1 MLNIT
6 KVPRLLITTEKQLG
20 ALVRDIEKETVYA
33 CDTEYSTINEYAK
46 TVDIAGIS
54 FYLPK
59 KNVAYYIPIN
69 HSTVRDQIPLAAI
82 KDKLSFMTKRDA
94 VKKSL
99 WHNFKADYQ
108 VLHQHGKDVWDHK
121 LDTFMGSYLLDD
133 NAKGHFHGL
142 KHLTRKLFN
151 YNQVDYAAVTA
162 IAEARRGLQLRT
174 LFKLEKHTGLYE
186 AFEQV
191 QEKLYRIE
199 SRTSLKLSKIDDR
212 IREIKEYG
220 DDTDS
225 DRARLKKLKA
235 LKTKTR
241 KSEYLATWKKLTS
254 NKHIETKRIHDI
266 SMDLV
271 LPYATDDVICTYLLY
286 RYEKERLLKIDQWDH
301 ACNYQTTLA
310 KVLGRIEMR
319 GIPVDLKAVKAE
331 LASTKLTIDRL
342 DAEIQRF
349 VAKKKWQYTS
359 AKEFSKTGR
368 LINVN
373 SGAQLSLLL
382 FRDLKLRPGGK
393 TKKGK
398 PKTDFATL
406 AAMTHKI
413 AAKIT
418 TFRKE
423 SKIKSTYLENLI
435 KRAVKGKDG
444 VYRIHP
450 TFNQYGAA
458 TGRLSSKEPNF
469 QNMPG
474 GPRIRKFFVAGKN
487 KKMLVLDYSQL
498 ELRILAC
505 FSGDRML
512 TKAYASGEAID
523 IHAYTAALIFNTS
536 IEKVLKEE
544 GQKKRKKA
552 KTMNFGI
559 IYQMGIEK
567 LARSINVTLQEAQD
581 FIDNYF
587 RVFGGV
593 DRWIKNQIETI
604 KDNAFSTTLLGRRR
618 RFPHLKHKSVRSNPG
633 AVSRAARQGVN
644 APIQGS
650 GQDICGGAM
659 IRIEYKF
666 YDDPTF
672 EMCGQ
677 VHDELVC
684 IDSKLKAK
692 KSYKAVQKCMMYP
705 FKPGV
710 APLDPIPLIVEGKIG
725 KNWSECK

>member
-1 MLNIT
+1 M
-6 KVPRLLITTEKQLG
+6 
-20 ALVRDIEKETVYA
+20 RDIEKETVYS
-33 CDTEYSTINEYAK
+33 CDTEYSTINEYNK
-46 TVDIAGIS
+46 TVDIAGMS

-69 HSTVRDQIPLAAI
+69 HTTVREQIPLAVI
-82 KDKLSFMTKRDA
+82 KDKLSFMTERDA
-94 VKKSL
+94 KKKSI

-108 VLHQHGKDVWDHK
+108 VLYQHGIDVWDHK
-121 LDTFMGSYLLDD
+121 LDTFIGSYLLDD

-142 KHLTRKLFN
+142 KFLTRKLFN

-162 IAEARRGLQLRT
+162 IAEARRDVHLRK
-174 LFKLEKHTGLYE
+174 LFKLEKHSGLYE
-186 AFEQV
+186 SFEAISDR
-191 QEKLYRIE
+191 EYRNENRIK
-199 SRTSLKLSKIDDR
+199 LKLSKLDSR
-212 IREIKEYG
+212 IQEIKEYG
-220 DDTDS
+220 DDTDKE
-225 DRARLKKLKA
+225 RAKLKKLKA
-235 LKTKTR
+235 LKTKAR
-241 KSEYLATWKKLTS
+241 KNEFMATWKKLTS

-286 RYEKERLLKIDQWDH
+286 CYEKERLTKIGQWEH
-301 ACNYQTTLA
+301 ACDYQTTLA
-310 KVLGRIEMR
+310 KVLGRVEMR

-331 LASTKLTIDRL
+331 LASTTLTIDRL
-342 DAEIQRF
+342 DAEIQAF

-359 AKEFSKTGR
+359 AKEFAKTGR

-373 SGAQLSLLL
+373 SGPQLSQLL
-382 FRDLKLRPGGK
+382 FRDLKLRLGGK

-406 AAMTHKI
+406 AAMDHKI

-418 TFRKE
+418 KFRKE
-423 SKIKSTYLENLI
+423 SKIKSTYLEAI
-435 KRAVKGKDG
+435 IERAVKDKDG
-444 VYRIHP
+444 IYRIHS

-474 GPRIRKFFVAGKN
+474 GPRIRRFFISGKN
-487 KKMLVLDYSQL
+487 RRMLVLDYSQL

-505 FSGDRML
+505 FSRDKML
-512 TKAYASGEAID
+512 MKAYASGKAID
-523 IHAYTAALIFNTS
+523 IHAYTASKIFKVS
-536 IEKVLKEE
+536 IEKVLAEE
-544 GQKKRKKA
+544 KQTKRKKA

-559 IYQMGIEK
+559 IYQMGVDK
-567 LARSINVTLQEAQD
+567 LARSIGVTLQEAQD
-581 FIDNYF
+581 FIDDYF

-593 DRWIKNQIETI
+593 DIWIKNQIEFI
-604 KDNAFSTTLLGRRR
+604 KNEAYSRTLLGRRR
-618 RFPHLKHKSVRSNPG
+618 RFPHLKHKSVRKNPG

-644 APIQGS
+644 APIQGT

-666 YDDPTF
+666 YDSPTF
-672 EMCGQ
+672 EMNGQ

-684 IDSKLKAK
+684 IEAKKKAH
-692 KSYKAVQKCMMYP
+692 KSYKIVEKCMRHP
-705 FKPGV
+705 FIPNED
-710 APLDPIPLIVEGKIG
+710 PLSPVPLVVEGKMAT
-725 KNWSECK
+725 NWAEAK